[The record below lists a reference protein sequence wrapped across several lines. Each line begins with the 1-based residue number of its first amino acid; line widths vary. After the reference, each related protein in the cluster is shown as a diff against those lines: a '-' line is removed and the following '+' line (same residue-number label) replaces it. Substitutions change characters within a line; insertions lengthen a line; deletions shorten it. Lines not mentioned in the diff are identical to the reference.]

1 MIESMDS
8 TGDARLISREDS
20 IKAGLKTYFTG
31 KPCVHGH
38 LAYRRTYDHKCA
50 ECNRLKI
57 AKWRKDNPD
66 YEVDR
71 YKSDAE
77 YRAKKI
83 SRASSYYEKNKGRV
97 NDRKKV
103 YQASLCRETA
113 RKKSREY
120 LREWRGRPRSKAIL
134 FMRNCLKRMM
144 RYKNPTRTEKV
155 IGYSRDCL
163 VRHIEGRFA
172 EGMSW
177 DNYGE
182 WHIDHIKPISAFVRE
197 GETRPSVVHALGNLQ
212 PLWASDNLSKSSKY
226 DGCIS

>member
-1 MIESMDS
+1 MIDSM
-8 TGDARLISREDS
+8 GDARLISREDA
-20 IKAGLKTYFTG
+20 IKAGRKTYFTG

-57 AKWRKDNPD
+57 KKWRKDNPD

-71 YKSDAE
+71 YKSESE

-83 SRASSYYEKNKGRV
+83 SRASLYYEKNKDQV

-103 YQASLCRETA
+103 YRASLCRETA
-113 RKKSREY
+113 RKKRREY
-120 LREWRGRPRSKAIL
+120 ERVWRDRSSSKAIT
-134 FMRNCLKRMM
+134 FMRNCLSRMM
-144 RYKNPTRTEKV
+144 VHKKPTRTEEV
-155 IGYSRDCL
+155 VGYSRDCL
-163 VRHIEGRFA
+163 VRHLESQFT

-182 WHIDHIKPISAFVRE
+182 WHIDHIKPVSAFIIE
-197 GETRPSVVHALGNLQ
+197 GETRPCVVHALANLQ
-212 PLWASDNLSKSSKY
+212 PLWAADNLSKSSKY
-226 DGCIS
+226 GGCAS

>member
-1 MIESMDS
+1 MTDLVDSM
-8 TGDARLISREDS
+8 GNARLVSREDA

-50 ECNRLKI
+50 ECNRLKMK
-57 AKWRKDNPD
+57 KWRKDNPD

-83 SRASSYYEKNKGRV
+83 SRASLYYEKNKDQV
-97 NDRKKV
+97 NERKKV
-103 YQASLCRETA
+103 YERVWRDRSSSKTIMFMRGCLR
-113 RKKSREY
+113 RMMMHKKS
-120 LREWRGRPRSKAIL
+120 A
-134 FMRNCLKRMM
+134 
-144 RYKNPTRTEKV
+144 RTEKI

-163 VRHIEGRFA
+163 VRHIESKFT

-182 WHIDHIKPISAFVRE
+182 WHIDHIKPVSAFIRE
-197 GETRPSVVHALGNLQ
+197 GETRPCVVNALENLQ
-212 PLWASDNLSKSSKY
+212 PLWAADNLSKSSKY
-226 DGCIS
+226 DGCTS